1 MKKMRVGLLFMSLLF
16 LLSPPAWSA
25 QPPIKIKL
33 TLSESIKQAL
43 DHNLDIR
50 IAEIQLEGMES
61 KVAQSKASFKPKL
74 NLDLA
79 PATWAGKL
87 DSLHYEPQA
96 GLTAS
101 LLTERGTTYGLTLE
115 QEQGED
121 ERINTSWSLILTQK
135 ILPHPRVD
143 SSYLALKKSL
153 LSSEQERLALE
164 DERNSL
170 KLEVTVGFYNI
181 LKQQKEIELKGLYLE
196 QAREDLLIVK
206 DKFENQSA
214 SDLDLLSAQVEVVNA
229 EESVFQGEDDLFQ
242 YSGEFKDLLGIDSEA
257 QIELIGESHPEP
269 EPLELNLGD
278 AVKEALANRLEIKRQ
293 KLTVSQSEL
302 DLALAKSKRSPSLNL
317 SGGYSYTELEDD
329 KEEDEYEVS
338 LIFQIPLV
346 DGGESKAE
354 IEEARDRLKEANLNS
369 EKLKRDTRA
378 EVRSYF
384 FDLQR
389 RLRQIELLSLSEE
402 RSQKDLEIAK
412 TRLSGGDITQSDL
425 REKEIGFKGAQI
437 AYLEGVLDYET
448 ARSTFL
454 KSLGRKL

>member
-25 QPPIKIKL
+25 QPPIKL

-50 IAEIQLEGMES
+50 IAEIQLEEMES

-101 LLTERGTTYGLTLE
+101 LLTERGTTYSLTLE
-115 QEQGED
+115 QQQGED

-143 SSYLALKKSL
+143 SSYLALEKSL
-153 LSSEQERLALE
+153 LSSEQERLTLE

-170 KLEVTVGFYNI
+170 KLEVTVSFYDV
-181 LKQQKEIELKGLYLE
+181 LKRQREIELNRLYLE
-196 QAREDLLIVK
+196 QAREDLLVVE

-214 SDLDLLSAQVEVVNA
+214 SDLDLLNAQLEVANA
-229 EESVFQGEDDLFQ
+229 EEAVLQGENELFQ
-242 YSGEFKDLLGIDSEA
+242 YSGEFKDLLGIDQEA
-257 QIELIGESHPEP
+257 QIELIAESSYKP
-269 EPLELNLGD
+269 EPLELGLEEAGM
-278 AVKEALANRLEIKRQ
+278 EALVNRLEIKKQ
-293 KLTVSQSEL
+293 KLTVNQSEL
-302 DLALAKSKRSPSLNL
+302 DLALAQSKRSPSLNL
-317 SGGYSYTELEDD
+317 SGGYSYTELE
-329 KEEDEYEVS
+329 KREYQAS

-354 IEEARDRLKEANLNS
+354 IEEARGRLKEANLNL

-402 RSQKDLEIAK
+402 RSQKDLEIAR
-412 TRLSGGDITQSDL
+412 TRFSGGGITESEL
-425 REKEIGFKGAQI
+425 REKEINFKQAQI
-437 AYLEGVLDYET
+437 DLLDGLLDYET

>member
-1 MKKMRVGLLFMSLLF
+1 MKMRAAFLVVGSLF

-50 IAEIQLEGMES
+50 IAEIQLEEMES
-61 KVAQSKASFKPKL
+61 KVAQSEASFKPKL

-101 LLTERGTTYGLTLE
+101 LLTERGTTYSLALE

-121 ERINTSWSLILTQK
+121 ERINTSLSFILTQK
-135 ILPHPRVD
+135 ILPFPRVD

-153 LSSEQERLALE
+153 LSSEQERLTLE

-170 KLEVTVGFYNI
+170 KLEVTVGFYDI
-181 LKQQKEIELKGLYLE
+181 LKQQKEIELKGLYLD

-214 SDLDLLSAQVEVVNA
+214 SDLDLLSAQVEVANA
-229 EESVFQGEDDLFQ
+229 EEAILQGEDDLFQ

-293 KLTVSQSEL
+293 KLTANQSEL

-329 KEEDEYEVS
+329 KEEDEYEAS

-354 IEEARDRLKEANLNS
+354 IEEAKSRLKETNLNL

-378 EVRSYF
+378 EVRSCF
-384 FDLQR
+384 LDLEQK
-389 RLRQIELLSLSEE
+389 LRKIELLRLSQNW
-402 RSQKDLEIAK
+402 SKKDFEIARR
-412 TRLSGGDITQSDL
+412 RLSGGDITQSDL
-425 REKEIGFKGAQI
+425 REKEIGFKEAQI
-437 AYLEGVLDYET
+437 DYLDGVLDYET

>member
-1 MKKMRVGLLFMSLLF
+1 MMKMRAAFLVMGSLF

-25 QPPIKIKL
+25 QPPIKL

-43 DHNLDIR
+43 GHNLDIR
-50 IAEIQLEGMES
+50 IAEIQLEEMES

-87 DSLHYEPQA
+87 DSLHHEPQA

-101 LLTERGTTYGLTLE
+101 LLTERGTTYSLTLE

-143 SSYLALKKSL
+143 SSYLALEKSL

-181 LKQQKEIELKGLYLE
+181 IKQQKEIELKGLYLE

-214 SDLDLLSAQVEVVNA
+214 SDVDLLEGQMEVANA
-229 EESVFQGEDDLFQ
+229 EEAVLQGEDELFQ
-242 YSGEFKDLLGIDSEA
+242 YSGEFKDLLGIDQEV
-257 QIELIGESHPEP
+257 QIEWIAESHPEP
-269 EPLELNLGD
+269 EPLELNLEE
-278 AVKEALANRLEIKRQ
+278 AVREALVNRLEIKQ
-293 KLTVSQSEL
+293 EELTMKEGEL
-302 DLALAKSKRSPSLNL
+302 DLALVKSKRSPSLNL
-317 SGGYSYTELEDD
+317 SGGYSYTELE
-329 KEEDEYEVS
+329 KGEYEAS
-338 LIFQIPLV
+338 LIFQIPLL
-346 DGGESKAE
+346 DGGEGKAE
-354 IEEARDRLKEANLNS
+354 VETAETRLKGIYLNLEKLRRDIRAEARNS
-369 EKLKRDTRA
+369 
-378 EVRSYF
+378 F

-389 RLRQIELLSLSEE
+389 GSRRIELLRLSQNWSE
-402 RSQKDLEIAK
+402 KGLEIA
-412 TRLSGGDITQSDL
+412 RRRFSGGGITENEL
-425 REKEIGFKGAQI
+425 REKETNFKQAEI
-437 AYLEGVLDYET
+437 DLLDAILDYET

>member
-25 QPPIKIKL
+25 QPPIKL

-43 DHNLDIR
+43 DYNLDIR
-50 IAEIQLEGMES
+50 IAEIQLEEMES

-101 LLTERGTTYGLTLE
+101 LLTERGTTYSLTLE

-121 ERINTSWSLILTQK
+121 ERINSSLSFILTRK
-135 ILPHPRVD
+135 ILPSPRVD
-143 SSYLALKKSL
+143 PSYLALEKSL
-153 LSSEQERLALE
+153 LDFEQKKLTLE
-164 DERNSL
+164 EEKNHL
-170 KLEVTVGFYNI
+170 KLNVTVNFYEI
-181 LKQQKEIELKGLYLE
+181 LKTQRKIELKGLYLK
-196 QAREDLLIVK
+196 QAREDLRVVK

-214 SDLDLLSAQVEVVNA
+214 SDLDILNAQLEVANA
-229 EESVFQGEDDLFQ
+229 EEVVFQSEDELFR
-242 YSGEFKDLLGIDSEA
+242 YSGEFKDLLGIDPEA
-257 QIELIGESHPEP
+257 EIEWIAESHHEP
-269 EPLELNLGD
+269 EPLELNLEE
-278 AVKEALANRLEIKRQ
+278 AVREALANRLEIKRE
-293 KLTVSQSEL
+293 KLTIKQSEL
-302 DLALAKSKRSPSLNL
+302 DLALAKSKSSPSLNL

-329 KEEDEYEVS
+329 KEEDEYEAS

-346 DGGESKAE
+346 DGGESKAK
-354 IEEARDRLKEANLNS
+354 IEEARGRLKEANLNV

-378 EVRSYF
+378 EVRSCF
-384 FDLQR
+384 LDLEQK
-389 RLRQIELLSLSEE
+389 LRKIELLRLSEKRYE
-402 RSQKDLEIAK
+402 KDLEIARR
-412 TRLSGGDITQSDL
+412 RLSGGDITQSDL
-425 REKEIGFKGAQI
+425 REKEIGFKQAQI
-437 AYLEGVLDYET
+437 DLLDAILDNET